1 MSGRC
6 CLDITIKYMSQNSEQ
21 IRREWAIADKRRSC
35 KESCTKIDQG
45 LAKLD
50 NRSSERAIWELFQN
64 ARDLAQLNKSG
75 KKETHI
81 KIRLTSDEFIFAH
94 QGRPF
99 THDSFSSLVKQVSA
113 QEKEDKDS
121 VGQYGTGFLTTHA
134 FGRVI
139 NVVGSLDMENAAPGK
154 FVNIDNFVIDRTY
167 HDIPDFINKMA
178 EQLLNINNYAD
189 AEMVDECRDWT
200 ELHYQLN
207 SAEGAET
214 NAQKGIHAAINI
226 LPYVMTI
233 NSPIVD
239 VTIVNE
245 VDGHTISFSKR
256 ELPDENSL
264 RVMAIDINNNGN
276 IYCKKIYYL
285 QSEDGQDIVVLP
297 LKDST
302 TGESLSGIAKLFV
315 CFPLLGTEDF
325 GMDFIYHSRRFFP
338 VEERDAI
345 YLPVENTNVRS
356 KYEQNVKVLN
366 EMSDMLFD
374 YLREHVEDISNWVDI
389 TTLSFECERNKED
402 VTNEFFCSFKEKWV
416 EFLESLPIIP
426 VDGERKSLCSDS
438 FYLLSK
444 EIVDT
449 IENEN
454 GAEFE
459 VISTVASERF
469 NVPNTSD
476 IIEWSKV
483 VLSWKDADDSIFL
496 SVEDIASDVSEN
508 GLKELDLLKQF
519 DVAIKDMGYD
529 RLFEKYTLIPNKE
542 GTLFKKSDLRNA
554 KDIPNWLYNIVKR
567 IIPNRT
573 STFVNNE
580 FSGIIEMT
588 SFSRNDLKE
597 SINDFLSTQRKE
609 NLEKGNC
616 YSDEVLNVLASICSV
631 YKSEQGTTIRKNVMP
646 LICKHLNVDYTP
658 QILAPLSS
666 DERDITE
673 LPFKHLVEN
682 MLLKIS
688 LMDSENVQEN
698 YEYILNLHQN
708 LSSWSSYYDSNNA
721 KGYAIEY
728 GAFPNQL
735 YIPCKASDLK
745 VATDISDEK
754 LASLYNNIF
763 NIDIKDELVCE
774 DFNTFCAFEQI
785 DSKTIAKCIED
796 ELAANKFD
804 NEYLLDIIN
813 ELENKQWQEWFP
825 VINGKKAELFMS
837 QVKPACKDEVFRL
850 MKIED
855 PNKLKQ
861 LADLADELDLD
872 EILRRGRE
880 AVIAEHNKV
889 VDFEFKKSLGKYVEV
904 FIQKELISQL
914 NLEKSDIKVSVED
927 EQGGQDLVVYKE
939 GEPVY
944 YMEIKSRWGI
954 DQSVMMSPLQMQ
966 RSVQQ
971 TSNYAL
977 CCVDMT
983 GFNISNCEKHI
994 YPPIED
1000 VLCRIKSLT
1009 NIGELNSVLID
1020 GAFPQ
1025 NQSDTVHIGGDF
1037 KCIVPQKVI
1046 QNQGKSFE
1054 ILLDTIISHCK

>member
-1 MSGRC
+1 MAQDLGQDSV
-6 CLDITIKYMSQNSEQ
+6 Q
-21 IRREWAIADKRRSC
+21 IRKVWAIADKRQFC
-35 KESCTKIDQG
+35 KQSCTKIDQG

-50 NRSSERAIWELFQN
+50 SRSSERAIWELFQN
-64 ARDLAQLNKSG
+64 ARDLAKVNSKG
-75 KKETHI
+75 KKEAHI

-113 QEKEDKDS
+113 QEKEDEES

-139 NVVGSLDMENAAPGK
+139 NVVGSLDMESLAPGK

-167 HDIPDFINKMA
+167 RDIPDFVNKMA
-178 EQLLNINNYAD
+178 DQLLNIDNYAD
-189 AEMVDECRDWT
+189 AEKVDDCRDWT

-207 SAEGAET
+207 SAEGAKM
-214 NAQKGIHAAINI
+214 NALKGIHAAIKI

-239 VTIVNE
+239 VTIENE
-245 VDGHTISFSKR
+245 VKGRTISFSKR
-256 ELPDENSL
+256 EFPEENSL
-264 RVMAIDINNNGN
+264 NVMAIDINDNGK

-345 YLPVENTNVRS
+345 YLPVGNANVRS

-374 YLREHVEDISNWVDI
+374 YLREHTENISNWVDI
-389 TTLSFECERNKED
+389 TTLSFECKRNKED
-402 VTNEFFCSFKEKWV
+402 DTNEFFCSFKEKWV
-416 EFLESLPIIP
+416 EFLGSLPIIP
-426 VDGERKSLCSDS
+426 IDGEMRSLNSNS
-438 FYLLSK
+438 FCLLSK

-449 IENEN
+449 IEGEN
-454 GAEFE
+454 GENFE
-459 VISTVASERF
+459 VLSAVALERF
-469 NVPNTSD
+469 YVPNTSD
-476 IIEWSKV
+476 IIKWSKV
-483 VLSWKDADDSIFL
+483 VLSWKDVNDSVFL
-496 SVEDIASDVSEN
+496 SVEDIARDVAEN

-542 GTLFKKSDLRNA
+542 GVLCKKSDLRNA
-554 KDIPNWLYNIVKR
+554 KDIPNWLYDIVKQ
-567 IIPNRT
+567 IIPKRT
-573 STFVNNE
+573 STFVSNE
-580 FSGIIEMT
+580 FSGIVEMT

-597 SINDFLSTQRKE
+597 SINDFLATQRRE
-609 NLEKGNC
+609 NLDKGKC
-616 YSDEVLNVLASICSV
+616 YSDEVLNVLASICSM
-631 YKSEQGTTIRKNVMP
+631 YKSEQGSTIRKSVMP
-646 LICKHLNVDYTP
+646 LICEHLKVDYAP

-682 MLLKIS
+682 MLLEIS
-688 LMDSENVQEN
+688 LMDSENVKEN
-698 YEYILNLHQN
+698 YDYILNLHRN
-708 LSSWSSYYDSNNA
+708 LSSWSSYYDHNNS

-735 YIPCKASDLK
+735 YIPCKVSDLK
-745 VATDISDEK
+745 VATDISNEK
-754 LASLYNNIF
+754 LIRLYNNIF
-763 NIDIKDELVCE
+763 DVDIKDELVCE
-774 DFNTFCAFEQI
+774 DFNSFCTFEQI
-785 DSKTIAKCIED
+785 DSKTIAKWIED
-796 ELAANKFD
+796 ELATNKFD

-813 ELENKQWQEWFP
+813 ELEDNQWQEWFP
-825 VINGKKAELFMS
+825 VINGKRAELFMN

-889 VDFEFKKSLGKYVEV
+889 ADFEFKKSLGKYVEE
-904 FIQKELISQL
+904 FIQNELISQL
-914 NLEKSDIKVSVED
+914 NVKKSDIKVTVED
-927 EQGGQDLVVYKE
+927 EQGGQDLVVYKD

-944 YMEIKSRWGI
+944 YLEIKSRWGT

-971 TSNYAL
+971 SSNYAL

-983 GFNISNCEKHI
+983 GFNISDCEKHI
-994 YPPIED
+994 YPPVED

-1009 NIGELNSVLID
+1009 NIGELNRVLM
-1020 GAFPQ
+1020 AVTFPQ
-1025 NQSDTVHIGGDF
+1025 DYSEAVHIGGDI

-1046 QNQGKSFE
+1046 HNHGKSFYE
-1054 ILLDTIISHCK
+1054 LLRTIAKACTKM

>member
-6 CLDITIKYMSQNSEQ
+6 CLDLTIKYMTQNSEL
-21 IRREWAIADKRRSC
+21 IRKEWAKADKRQFC
-35 KESCTKIDQG
+35 KQSCTKIDQG

-64 ARDLAQLNKSG
+64 ARDLAKVNEAG
-75 KKETHI
+75 KKESHI
-81 KIRLTSDEFIFAH
+81 KIRLTLDEFIFAH

-113 QEKEDKDS
+113 QEKENEDS

-139 NVVGSLDMENAAPGK
+139 KVIGSLDMENAAPGK

-167 HDIPDFINKMA
+167 KDITDFVNKMA
-178 EQLLNINNYAD
+178 DQLLNIDCYAD
-189 AEMVDECRDWT
+189 AEMVDDCRDWT

-207 SAEGAET
+207 SAEGAEA
-214 NAQKGIHAAINI
+214 NAQKGIDAAINI

-245 VDGHTISFSKR
+245 VDGRTISFSKR
-256 ELPDENSL
+256 ELPEENSL
-264 RVMAIDINNNGN
+264 RVMAIDINDNGN

-285 QSEDGQDIVVLP
+285 QSEDGLDIVVLP
-297 LKDST
+297 LKDSS
-302 TGESLSGIAKLFV
+302 TGDSLSGIAKLFV

-325 GMDFIYHSRRFFP
+325 GMDFIYNSRRFFP
-338 VEERDAI
+338 VEERDSL
-345 YLPVENTNVRS
+345 YLPVENANVRS

-374 YLREHVEDISNWVDI
+374 YLREHAEDISNWVNI

-416 EFLESLPIIP
+416 KFLESLPIIP
-426 VDGERKSLCSDS
+426 VEGEMRSLNSDS
-438 FYLLSK
+438 FSLLSK

-449 IENEN
+449 IEGEN
-454 GAEFE
+454 GEKFG
-459 VISTVASERF
+459 VISTVALERF
-469 NVPNTSD
+469 YVPNIDD
-476 IIEWSKV
+476 IIGWSKV
-483 VLSWKDADDSIFL
+483 VLSWKNANDSVFL
-496 SVEDIASDVSEN
+496 SVEDIARDVAEN

-519 DVAIKDMGYD
+519 DEAIKDMGYD
-529 RLFEKYTLIPNKE
+529 SLFEKYTLIPNKE
-542 GTLFKKSDLRNA
+542 GVLTKKSDLRNA
-554 KDIPNWLYNIVKR
+554 KDIPNWLYDIVKR

-580 FSGIIEMT
+580 FSGIVEMT
-588 SFSRNDLKE
+588 SFCRNDLKE
-597 SINDFLSTQRKE
+597 SINDFLATQRRD
-609 NLEKGNC
+609 NLDEGNR
-616 YSDEVLNVLASICSV
+616 YSDDVLNVLASICSV
-631 YKSEQGTTIRKNVMP
+631 YKSEQGTTIRKSVMP
-646 LICKHLNVDYTP
+646 LICEHLKVDYSP
-658 QILAPLSS
+658 QILAPLSAE
-666 DERDITE
+666 ERDITE

-682 MLLKIS
+682 MLLEIS
-688 LMDSENVQEN
+688 LMDYENVKEN
-698 YEYILNLHQN
+698 YNYILSLHRN
-708 LSSWSSYYDSNNA
+708 LSSWSSYYDHNNS

-754 LASLYNNIF
+754 LVSLYNNIF

-774 DFNTFCAFEQI
+774 DFNTFCTFEQI
-785 DSKTIAKCIED
+785 DSKTIAKWIED
-796 ELAANKFD
+796 ELADNKFD
-804 NEYLLDIIN
+804 NEYILDIIN
-813 ELENKQWQEWFP
+813 ELEDKQWQEWFP
-825 VINGKKAELFMS
+825 VINGKKAELFMN

-880 AVIAEHNKV
+880 AVIAEHNKAA
-889 VDFEFKKSLGKYVEV
+889 DFEFKKSLGEYVEE

-927 EQGGQDLVVYKE
+927 EQGGQDLVVYKD

-944 YMEIKSRWGI
+944 YMEIKSRWGT

-966 RSVQQ
+966 RSVEQS
-971 TSNYAL
+971 SNYAL

-983 GFNISNCEKHI
+983 GFNISDCEKHI

-1000 VLCRIKSLT
+1000 VFCRIKSLI
-1009 NIGELNSVLID
+1009 NIGELNSNLVN
-1020 GAFPQ
+1020 GTFPQ

-1037 KCIVPQKVI
+1037 KCIVPQNVI
-1046 QNQGKSFE
+1046 QNQGKTFE
-1054 ILLDTIISHCK
+1054 LLLDTIISHCK

>member
-1 MSGRC
+1 MENEQQ
-6 CLDITIKYMSQNSEQ
+6 KNSEQ
-21 IRREWAIADKRRSC
+21 IRKVWAKADKRQFC
-35 KESCTKIDQG
+35 KQSCTKIDQG

-64 ARDLAQLNKSG
+64 ARDLAKVNDSG
-75 KKETHI
+75 KKEAHI

-113 QEKEDKDS
+113 QEKEDEDS

-139 NVVGSLDMENAAPGK
+139 KVVGSLDMENAAPGK

-167 HDIPDFINKMA
+167 QDISDFVNKMA
-178 EQLLNINNYAD
+178 DQLLNIDYYAD
-189 AEMVDECRDWT
+189 AEMVDDCREWT

-207 SAEGAET
+207 SAEGAEA
-214 NAQKGIHAAINI
+214 NAKKGIHAAINI

-245 VDGHTISFSKR
+245 VDGRTISFSKR
-256 ELPDENSL
+256 ELPEENSL
-264 RVMAIDINNNGN
+264 SVMAIDINDNGN

-297 LKDST
+297 LKDSN
-302 TGESLSGIAKLFV
+302 TGESLSDIAKLFV

-338 VEERDAI
+338 VEERDAL
-345 YLPVENTNVRS
+345 YLPVENANIRR

-374 YLREHVEDISNWVDI
+374 YLREHAEDISNWVNI

-402 VTNEFFCSFKEKWV
+402 ITNEFFCSFKEKWV
-416 EFLESLPIIP
+416 GFLESLPIIP
-426 VDGERKSLCSDS
+426 VDGEVRSLNSDS

-449 IENEN
+449 IEGEN
-454 GAEFE
+454 GEKFG
-459 VISTVASERF
+459 VISTVALERF
-469 NVPNTSD
+469 YVPNIDD
-476 IIEWSKV
+476 IIGWSKV
-483 VLSWKDADDSIFL
+483 VLSWKDVNDSAFL
-496 SVEDIASDVSEN
+496 SVEDIAEGVAEK

-554 KDIPNWLYNIVKR
+554 KDIPGWLYDIVKQ

-580 FSGIIEMT
+580 FSGIVEMT

-597 SINDFLSTQRKE
+597 SINDFLATQRKE
-609 NLEKGNC
+609 YLDKGKC
-616 YSDEVLNVLASICSV
+616 YREEILRVLASICSV
-631 YKSEQGTTIRKNVMP
+631 YKYEQSKTIRRNVMP
-646 LICKHLNVDYTP
+646 LICDYLKVDYMP

-666 DERDITE
+666 DERNVTE

-682 MLLKIS
+682 LLLEIS
-688 LMDSENVQEN
+688 LMDSENVKEN
-698 YEYILNLHQN
+698 YDYILNLHRN
-708 LSSWSSYYDSNNA
+708 LSSWSSYYDPNNA

-745 VATDISDEK
+745 VATDISNEK
-754 LASLYNNIF
+754 LIGLYNNIF
-763 NIDIKDELVCE
+763 DVDIKDELVCE
-774 DFNTFCAFEQI
+774 DFRSFYEFEEI
-785 DSKTIAKCIED
+785 DAKTIAKRIED
-796 ELAANKFD
+796 ELSDNKFD

-813 ELENKQWQEWFP
+813 ELEDKQWQEWFP
-825 VINGKKAELFMS
+825 IINDKRAELFMN
-837 QVKPACKDEVFRL
+837 QVKPACKDEIFRL
-850 MKIED
+850 MKIGD

-880 AVIAEHNKV
+880 IVISEHNKV
-889 VDFEFKKSLGKYVEV
+889 ADFEFKKSLGEYVE
-904 FIQKELISQL
+904 ELIQNELKDRL
-914 NLEKSDIKVSVED
+914 NVERSDIKVSVKD
-927 EQGGQDLVVYKE
+927 EQGGQDIVVYKE
-939 GEPVY
+939 GKPVY
-944 YMEIKSRWGI
+944 FLEIKSRWGT

-971 TSNYAL
+971 MSNYAL

-983 GFNISNCEKHI
+983 GFNISDCEKHI

-1009 NIGELNSVLID
+1009 NIGELNSYLVD

-1025 NQSDTVHIGGDF
+1025 SQNETVHIGGDF

-1054 ILLDTIISHCK
+1054 LLLDTIISHCK

>member
-1 MSGRC
+1 MTR
-6 CLDITIKYMSQNSEQ
+6 NSEQ
-21 IRREWAIADKRRSC
+21 IRREWAIADKRQFC
-35 KESCTKIDQG
+35 KQTCTKIDQG

-64 ARDLAQLNKSG
+64 ARDLAKVNEAG
-75 KKETHI
+75 KKESHI

-113 QEKEDKDS
+113 QEKENEDS

-139 NVVGSLDMENAAPGK
+139 KVVGSLDMENAAPGK

-167 HDIPDFINKMA
+167 QDIPDFVNKMA
-178 EQLLNINNYAD
+178 DQLLNIDCYAD
-189 AEMVDECRDWT
+189 AEMVDDCRDWT

-207 SAEGAET
+207 SAEGAEM

-245 VDGHTISFSKR
+245 VDGRTISFSKR
-256 ELPDENSL
+256 ELPEENSL
-264 RVMAIDINNNGN
+264 SVMAIDINDNGN

-682 MLLKIS
+682 MLLEIS

-754 LASLYNNIF
+754 LVSLYNNIF

-774 DFNTFCAFEQI
+774 DFNSFCTFEQI

-825 VINGKKAELFMS
+825 VINGKKAELFMN

-889 VDFEFKKSLGKYVEV
+889 ADFEFKKSLGKYVEE

-944 YMEIKSRWGI
+944 YMEIKSRWGT

-971 TSNYAL
+971 TSNYTL

-983 GFNISNCEKHI
+983 GFNISDCEKHI

-1054 ILLDTIISHCK
+1054 LLLDTIISHCK

>member
-1 MSGRC
+1 MGNEPQ
-6 CLDITIKYMSQNSEQ
+6 KNSEQ
-21 IRREWAIADKRRSC
+21 IRKEWAKADKRQFC
-35 KESCTKIDQG
+35 KQSCTKIDQG

-64 ARDLAQLNKSG
+64 ARDLAKVNDTG
-75 KKETHI
+75 KKEAHI

-113 QEKEDKDS
+113 QEKENEDS

-139 NVVGSLDMENAAPGK
+139 NVVGSLDMEDAVPGK
-154 FVNIDNFVIDRTY
+154 YVNIDNFVIDRTY
-167 HDIPDFINKMA
+167 NDITEFVDKMA
-178 EQLLNINNYAD
+178 DQLLNIDNYAD
-189 AEMVDECRDWT
+189 AEMVDNCRDWT

-245 VDGHTISFSKR
+245 VDGRTISFSKR
-256 ELPDENSL
+256 ELPEENSL
-264 RVMAIDINNNGN
+264 RVMAIDINDNGN
-276 IYCKKIYYL
+276 IYCKKIYFL

-345 YLPVENTNVRS
+345 YLPVGNANVRS

-374 YLREHVEDISNWVDI
+374 YLREHAEDISNWVDI

-402 VTNEFFCSFKEKWV
+402 ITNEFFCSLKEKWV
-416 EFLESLPIIP
+416 KFLESLPIIP
-426 VDGERKSLCSDS
+426 IEGEMRSLNSDS
-438 FYLLSK
+438 FCLLSK

-449 IENEN
+449 IEGEN
-454 GAEFE
+454 GEKFK
-459 VISTVASERF
+459 VISTVALERF
-469 NVPNTSD
+469 HVPNTSD

-483 VLSWKDADDSIFL
+483 VLSWKNVNDSVFL
-496 SVEDIASDVSEN
+496 SVEDIAEAVAEK

-519 DVAIKDMGYD
+519 DVAVKEMGYD
-529 RLFEKYTLIPNKE
+529 RLFDKYTLIPNKE
-542 GTLFKKSDLRNA
+542 GVLTKKSDLRNA
-554 KDIPNWLYNIVKR
+554 KDIPNWLYDIVKQ
-567 IIPNRT
+567 IIPTRT
-573 STFVNNE
+573 SAFVNND
-580 FSGIIEMT
+580 FSGIVEMT

-597 SINDFLSTQRKE
+597 SINDFLTTQRKE
-609 NLEKGNC
+609 YLDKGKC
-616 YSDEVLNVLASICSV
+616 YRGEVLRVLASICSV
-631 YKSEQGTTIRKNVMP
+631 YKSEQSTTIRRSVMP
-646 LICKHLNVDYTP
+646 LICDYLKVDYMP

-666 DERDITE
+666 DERNVTE

-682 MLLKIS
+682 MLLEIS
-688 LMDSENVQEN
+688 LMDSENVKEN
-698 YEYILNLHQN
+698 YDYILNLHRN
-708 LSSWSSYYDSNNA
+708 LSSWSSYYDHNNS

-735 YIPCKASDLK
+735 YIPCKVSDLK
-745 VATDISDEK
+745 VATDISNEK
-754 LASLYNNIF
+754 LIRLYNNIF
-763 NIDIKDELVCE
+763 DVDIKDELVCE
-774 DFNTFCAFEQI
+774 DFNSFCTFEQI
-785 DSKTIAKCIED
+785 DSRSIAKLIED
-796 ELAANKFD
+796 ELAENKFN
-804 NEYLLDIIN
+804 NEYLLDIIH
-813 ELENKQWQEWFP
+813 ELEDKQWQEWFP
-825 VINGKKAELFMS
+825 VIYGKKAELFMN
-837 QVKPACKDEVFRL
+837 QVKPECKEEVFRL

-872 EILRRGRE
+872 EILRCGRK

-889 VDFEFKKSLGKYVEV
+889 ADFEFKKSLGEYVEG
-904 FIQKELISQL
+904 FIQNGLISQLISQL
-914 NLEKSDIKVSVED
+914 NEEKSDIKVSVED
-927 EQGGQDLVVYKE
+927 EQGGQDLVIYKD

-944 YMEIKSRWGI
+944 YMEIKSRWGT

-977 CCVDMT
+977 CCIDMT
-983 GFNISNCEKHI
+983 GFNISDCEKHI
-994 YPPIED
+994 YPSIED
-1000 VLCRIKSLT
+1000 VLCRIKCLT
-1009 NIGELNSVLID
+1009 NIGELNSPLID
-1020 GAFPQ
+1020 GTFPQ
-1025 NQSDTVHIGGDF
+1025 SQNETVHIGGDF

-1054 ILLDTIISHCK
+1054 LLLDTIMSHCKHA